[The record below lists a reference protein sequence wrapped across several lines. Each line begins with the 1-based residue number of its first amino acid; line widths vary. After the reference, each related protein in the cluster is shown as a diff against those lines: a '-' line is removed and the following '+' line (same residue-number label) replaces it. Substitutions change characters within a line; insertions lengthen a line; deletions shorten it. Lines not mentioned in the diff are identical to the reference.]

1 MVHSIFKN
9 STKDIKKSKGFN
21 DTFRGYI
28 ADKVLEVSYPATGES
43 VVFNSGIIDDFSDT
57 FFANWSR
64 EESYGRMDGIA
75 NYSNTTR
82 NMSVRL
88 TLVAESSK
96 VAARN
101 MAQMGKLAQ
110 FMYPTYEG
118 GLIKDRPLLK
128 VRLVNLIQDNGS
140 PMIGYIT
147 NLSHGFDLK
156 EGVFEIYG
164 IVGEGDGNDFEGV
177 HLYPKYLTINFDFNP
192 LHSQRLGPVIEE
204 AGDAFEHFPYNVV
217 DTTTIPVDT
226 SGTEDVE
233 TIDNEL
239 PEEVEKAGGNTILKS
254 QDPQ

>member
-1 MVHSIFKN
+1 MAHFITDN
-9 STKDIKKSKGFN
+9 STKDINKNKGLN

-64 EESYGRMDGIA
+64 EESYGRMDAIA

-96 VAARN
+96 VALRN
-101 MAQMGKLAQ
+101 MSQMGKLAQ
-110 FMYPTYEG
+110 FMYPTYDG
-118 GLIKDRPLLK
+118 GLIKDRPLLG
-128 VRLVNLIQDNGS
+128 VRLVNLIQDNGL

-147 NLSHGFDLK
+147 NLGHGFDLK
-156 EGVFEIYG
+156 EGVFEVKG
-164 IVGEGDGNDFEGV
+164 GGEDDLEFMFEGT

-192 LHSQRLGPVIEE
+192 LHSRRLGTDE
-204 AGDAFEHFPYNVV
+204 AQDNEFAPFKSFPYSVV
-217 DTTTIPVDT
+217 DRSAPLNPDNDLQQNPT
-226 SGTEDVE
+226 SNPEGVE
-233 TIDNEL
+233 Q
-239 PEEVEKAGGNTILKS
+239 AGGKKILKS
-254 QDPQ
+254 QDSQ